1 MRPEIQIHFDPKTV
15 LIEMPRKRAYG
26 ASMKKRRLLLLS
38 LWILSL
44 IAISVYGG
52 TVSYG
57 FFFVVSLIPVISLLY
72 LLSVYYSFNIY
83 QEIQS
88 RNITCRQPVPY
99 HMVLQNDSPFAFV
112 GVSVRL
118 FPQFSQVK
126 ELRDDTEFELY
137 PGERYLLDTEL
148 LCKYRG
154 EYEVGVRE
162 VILTDFF
169 RIFRLHYKVPG
180 TIKAL
185 VLPQVLRLE
194 TLHSIPD
201 IAVRIQK
208 DSVYNQNQP
217 DIPVRDYLTGDS
229 LKQIHWKASAKE
241 QKLKTRTRTGEEK
254 TGMILLYDTQ
264 RYDKQALQY
273 LPLENQI
280 LETVLALS
288 YFFARKNIP
297 FSVLWSQ
304 NGLQQH
310 NIDSLS
316 GYDALFQR
324 TASVLFDE
332 RENFTVQL
340 KGLCDSGL
348 LYRARTMIAV
358 LHEMNDEIMTMTEKL
373 TAAGIEVILYL
384 ITVQNTDTY
393 TRRCSARCRIIT
405 VPVEADLERL
415 L

>member
-1 MRPEIQIHFDPKTV
+1 
-15 LIEMPRKRAYG
+15 
-26 ASMKKRRLLLLS
+26 MKKRRLLLLS

-44 IAISVYGG
+44 IAISLYGG
-52 TVSYG
+52 AVSYG
-57 FFFVVSLIPVISLLY
+57 FFFGISLIPVISLLY

-88 RNITCRQPVPY
+88 RNITCSQPVPY
-99 HMVLQNDSPFAFV
+99 HMALQNDSHFAFV

-118 FPQFSQVK
+118 FSQFSQVK
-126 ELRDDTEFELY
+126 ELQDDTEFELY
-137 PGERYLLDTEL
+137 PGERHVLDTEL

-169 RIFRLHYKVPG
+169 RVFCLHYKLPS

-185 VLPQVLRLE
+185 VLPRILRLE
-194 TLHSIPD
+194 TLSSIPD
-201 IAVRIQK
+201 ITARIQK
-208 DSVYNQNQP
+208 ESVYRQSQP
-217 DIPVRDYLTGDS
+217 DIPVRDYLAGDS
-229 LKQIHWKASAKE
+229 LKQIHWKASARE
-241 QKLKTRTRTGEEK
+241 QKLKTRTLTGEEK
-254 TGMILLYDTQ
+254 QGMVLFYDTH
-264 RYDKQALQY
+264 RYGDQALQY

-288 YFFARKNIP
+288 FFFAGKNIS

-316 GYDALFQR
+316 GYDALYQR
-324 TASVLFDE
+324 TVNVLFDE
-332 RENFTVQL
+332 REDPTVQL
-340 KGLCDSGL
+340 QELCDTGL
-348 LYRARTMIAV
+348 LYRTRTVIAV
-358 LHEMNDEIMTMTEKL
+358 LHEINDEIMTMTEQL
-373 TAAGIEVILYL
+373 TAAGIEVALYL
-384 ITVQNTDTY
+384 ITDRDTDAY
-393 TRRCSARCRIIT
+393 ARRCSARCKIIT